1 MGAAARQQTK
11 WSTILRPSTRDN
23 QFWLKGADYEAA
35 RVPECGAAASL
46 LPTLTLNLSPEP
58 GAVSG
63 LGVMVWT
70 IRQDAVSHSRP
81 SPVPVFWARARHRWS
96 ETVRRGSESRERSL
110 PQWRQWE
117 CVVLWLVTTELLLST
132 SISTRVAG
140 PSKGTCSNPA

>member
-63 LGVMVWT
+63 LGVMVWWCELFAKMLCPT
-70 IRQDAVSHSRP
+70 PDHLQCQCSELERDTGDQKPWGEDQRAISATVT
-81 SPVPVFWARARHRWS
+81 PVRVCS
-96 ETVRRGSESRERSL
+96 V
-110 PQWRQWE
+110 
-117 CVVLWLVTTELLLST
+117 VTTELPLST

-140 PSKGTCSNPA
+140 PSQGTCSNPA